1 MFPSGKGKKHNS
13 RLVTRQHGFL
23 PRSILFNAFP
33 SPLWGGRAIA
43 FALLVLWAV
52 PVCLTAAR
60 PDSDSYVKAFEKR
73 YRAAHT
79 LQATF
84 LERYTENGAVVR
96 TEAGTA
102 FFRRPGKMRWEY
114 EAPEKDLF
122 LVDGKTAWFYV
133 PADRTATR
141 VPAKQSGD
149 WRTPLA
155 LLAGEMKVSRVCARV
170 EQAPNEKSLSESNV
184 VLRCQVRGASS
195 KEEMRR
201 GATSSAESRGGPGA
215 AASQESPDSPVG
227 SANDVVLFEVDRQSG
242 ELARLIVRQS
252 GGVEVEFRFENWH
265 LDPPLPDSLFK
276 FEVPTGVA
284 IVNGE
289 LPQGDEPVK

>member
-1 MFPSGKGKKHNS
+1 VS
-13 RLVTRQHGFL
+13 RRRGSL
-23 PRSILFNAFP
+23 PRSTAFRAWP
-33 SPLWGGRAIA
+33 MPLWFGCAAVFAFIA
-43 FALLVLWAV
+43 LWAM
-52 PVCLTAAR
+52 PFCLTAAV
-60 PDSDSYVKAFEKR
+60 PQSDSYVKTFEKR

-170 EQAPNEKSLSESNV
+170 EQAPNEKSLSENNV

-195 KEEMRR
+195 KEETPR
-201 GATSSAESRGGPGA
+201 GSAASSGSHGA
-215 AASQESPDSPVG
+215 AGSAISQERPDSPVG
-227 SANDVVLFEVDRQSG
+227 SQNDVVLFEIDRRSG

-265 LDPPLPDSLFK
+265 LDPPLPESLFK

-289 LPQGDEPVK
+289 LPQDDQPVK

>member
-1 MFPSGKGKKHNS
+1 M
-13 RLVTRQHGFL
+13 Q
-23 PRSILFNAFP
+23 LFVF
-33 SPLWGGRAIA
+33 LWGA
-43 FALLVLWAV
+43 VLAMAG
-52 PVCLTAAR
+52 PT
-60 PDSDSYVKAFEKR
+60 DSSTYVKTFEAR

-170 EQAPNEKSLSESNV
+170 EQAPNEKTLSENNV

-195 KEEMRR
+195 KDETPP
-201 GATSSAESRGGPGA
+201 GSGA
-215 AASQESPDSPVG
+215 ASKAHGDDGSAAAQESPESPVG
-227 SANDVVLFEVDRQSG
+227 SQNDVVLFEIDRRSG

-265 LDPPLPDSLFK
+265 LDPPLPESLFK

>member
-1 MFPSGKGKKHNS
+1 MAGP
-13 RLVTRQHGFL
+13 
-23 PRSILFNAFP
+23 A
-33 SPLWGGRAIA
+33 
-43 FALLVLWAV
+43 
-52 PVCLTAAR
+52 
-60 PDSDSYVKAFEKR
+60 DSNTYVKTFEAR
-73 YRAAHT
+73 YRAAQT

-170 EQAPNEKSLSESNV
+170 EEAPNEKSLSEHNV
-184 VLRCQVRGASS
+184 VLRCQVRGTAS
-195 KEEMRR
+195 KEETRR
-201 GATSSAESRGGPGA
+201 GSAPSSEARGISGS
-215 AASQESPDSPVG
+215 AASQESPDSPV
-227 SANDVVLFEVDRQSG
+227 SSQNDVVLFEVDRQSG

-265 LDPPLPDSLFK
+265 LDPPLPESLFK